1 MNSSAI
7 SAEATGTGRF
17 QTRLELPG
25 GAILAD
31 EPAEVGG
38 LGSGPTPYQ
47 LLSAALAACTSMTL
61 RLYAERKGWD
71 LPPFHVEVSHSFVT
85 PRDRFDRHIVFSHP
99 LSPEWRARLLE
110 IADRCPVHRTLIRG
124 FEIVTSAGEGEPV
137 EPAGQHFNDMEA
149 ACAD

>member
-1 MNSSAI
+1 MNSAAI

-25 GAILAD
+25 GPVLAD

-38 LGSGPTPYQ
+38 LGTGPTPYQ

-71 LPPFHVEVSHSFVT
+71 LPPFTVEVSHSFVA
-85 PRDRFDRHIVFSHP
+85 PRDRFDRHIIFSEP
-99 LSPEWRARLLE
+99 LFLEWQARLLE

-124 FEIVTSAGEGEPV
+124 FEIVTSAGESRRS
-137 EPAGQHFNDMEA
+137 EPAGQHLSDMAA